1 MSLRALFAL
10 LGAVEQEWQ
19 LEVDCVLPSLYRIV
33 HAAAP
38 WRRVH
43 RAACPRPLLSCGPP
57 PTLLPSATPLLV
69 VGVWSGL
76 GACLAASV
84 KGGAL
89 YGFRANIQA
98 GRLSDVGAGCSNLCA
113 CSTKVFAETMQHI
126 QELSEPN
133 AHACWVRV
141 PLVHVRLGEP

>member
-43 RAACPRPLLSCGPP
+43 RAACPRPLLSCGPLAYIRP
-57 PTLLPSATPLLV
+57 PLRSVV

-76 GACLAASV
+76 GTCLAASV

-89 YGFRANIQA
+89 HGFRAIIQV
-98 GRLSDVGAGCSNLCA
+98 GRLSDVGAGCSSLCA